1 MAQYKR
7 LRPFSRTS
15 RIERGNGILRY
26 AIANRRGGGG
36 GEGSNRGSDLPT
48 TITAQ
53 KSLSQ
58 SLARAFAITSF
69 CAFRLAK
76 RQSQVQA
83 WRTWTA
89 ICTIKDQ
96 TIRRPEI
103 SFLRFQFSNY
113 SRRRVHTMN
122 YIKQFSHYERTRCR
136 EGVKQLFLLL

>member
-1 MAQYKR
+1 MSLPLKKIDIIDSKYQNYKIARARASYGSLRLVTARWQYKR

-15 RIERGNGILRY
+15 RIGRGNGILRY
-26 AIANRRGGGG
+26 AIANRCGGG

-48 TITAQ
+48 TITTQ

-76 RQSQVQA
+76 HQSQVQA

-89 ICTIKDQ
+89 IFMIKD
-96 TIRRPEI
+96 
-103 SFLRFQFSNY
+103 
-113 SRRRVHTMN
+113 
-122 YIKQFSHYERTRCR
+122 
-136 EGVKQLFLLL
+136 